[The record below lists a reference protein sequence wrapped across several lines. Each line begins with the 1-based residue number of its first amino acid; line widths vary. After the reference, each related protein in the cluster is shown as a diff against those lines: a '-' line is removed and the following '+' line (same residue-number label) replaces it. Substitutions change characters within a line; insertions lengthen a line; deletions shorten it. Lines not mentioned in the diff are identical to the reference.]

1 MKKFYSVSV
10 GEWFDMPYGST
21 SKRKA
26 IEKANQMTNDPEYEG
41 EEINIVVSPSV
52 HSCDIIEV
60 IAISRP
66 AVIVR

>member
-41 EEINIVVSPSV
+41 EEINVVVSPSV
-52 HSCDIIEV
+52 HSCDIIEI
-60 IAISRP
+60 IAIRP